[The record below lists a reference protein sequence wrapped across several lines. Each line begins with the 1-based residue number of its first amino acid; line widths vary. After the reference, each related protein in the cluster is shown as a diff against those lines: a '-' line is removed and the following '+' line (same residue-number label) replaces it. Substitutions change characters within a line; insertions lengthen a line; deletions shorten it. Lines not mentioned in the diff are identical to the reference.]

1 MLNFKKL
8 KEKVNFTK
16 KIKNDTEIDESIIDT
31 IDKKN
36 KLEETDNKLE
46 KEIFDQNQEIKNEN
60 ISLENNNFEEFS
72 KIEKDENVVEDKTI
86 DNNNIL
92 EDLEVNA
99 DVSIDNLKDNIEN
112 DIDIKNNDKDDLL
125 EVVEESKNEDNVQ
138 TLNYDVI
145 ENIDNNENNNEN
157 DINDEKNK
165 DISDQEIDEQKTENK
180 ESSEDNDNKEK
191 EENNKQESVSN
202 TENNKIDKE
211 IVSNNLKEEKE
222 KKWFF
227 NKIKNIFNKKEK
239 NANIRKI
246 KEEEITKNIK
256 DVDYLENMK
265 YNLLGLYGLIAFIFL
280 LVVAFNIYY
289 FLTKNFVQYKK
300 IVDSNKILKEK
311 KLYLKKLQTNYN
323 WLKNLLENN
332 DLKII
337 WKDYF
342 DENIIE
348 HLEKLI
354 KIVNQDMDEDLRL
367 ITKIAKTEK
376 ELTVNVY
383 NIKHYDAI
391 KYILLKLRQIQ
402 KYYLVDNVN
411 INLNDVTKTFN
422 LTLKLKYIWQLF

>member
-383 NIKHYDAI
+383 NIKHYDTI